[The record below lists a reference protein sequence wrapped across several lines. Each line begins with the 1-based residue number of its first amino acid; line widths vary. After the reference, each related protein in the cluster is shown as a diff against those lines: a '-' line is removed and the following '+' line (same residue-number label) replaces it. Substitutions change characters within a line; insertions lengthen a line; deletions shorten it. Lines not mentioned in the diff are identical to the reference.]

1 MELTVLYEMKA
12 TEDIY
17 HSNKWSNVMG
27 LDGRGWPSF
36 FRLLLWDIYDQLH
49 EPLYSPVLY
58 FAELSPTITAFVSFL
73 NIQKTI

>member
-27 LDGRGWPSF
+27 LDGRAWPSF
-36 FRLLLWDIYDQLH
+36 FQLLLWDIYDQLH
-49 EPLYSPVLY
+49 EPLHSPVLY
-58 FAELSPTITAFVSFL
+58 VAELFPTITAFVSFFYIEK
-73 NIQKTI
+73 NI